1 MQLSRCLRTYVMSM
15 SFSEQ
20 ELHQLARACA
30 QQNRT
35 AQKAL
40 YEHFKGKMFGVCL
53 RYARNRQDA
62 EDYLHD
68 GFIQIFKDI
77 HQFQG
82 KGSLEGWIRRVIV
95 HTTLKLI
102 RKQRTVDLFPENNV
116 FDIGH
121 SADDDYNFFQDES
134 VTTLALQLMQSMPA
148 GFRTVLNL
156 YIMEGY
162 SHAEIAG
169 MLQISEGTS
178 KSQLNRA
185 KAHLRQLLEKKL
197 TQ

>member
-1 MQLSRCLRTYVMSM
+1 M

-30 QQNRT
+30 QQNRS

-116 FDIGH
+116 FDIGY

-134 VTTLALQLMQSMPA
+134 VTALALQLMQAMPT

-156 YIMEGY
+156 YIMEGF

>member
-1 MQLSRCLRTYVMSM
+1 MPPT
-15 SFSEQ
+15 EQ
-20 ELHQLARACA
+20 ELHHLAKACA
-30 QQNRT
+30 QQSRT

-68 GFIQIFKDI
+68 GFIQIFRDI

-102 RKQRTVDLFPENNV
+102 RKQRNIDLFPENNV
-116 FDIGH
+116 FDYGY
-121 SADDDYNFFQDES
+121 SPDEDYNFFQDES
-134 VTTLALQLMQSMPA
+134 VTALALQLLQSMPT

-156 YIMEGY
+156 YIMEGF
-162 SHAEIAG
+162 SHAEIAS